1 MYKTTLILIFLALN
15 TFVLKAQDA
24 FKGFEDT
31 EQDNWSFTS
40 NIPFYNQNSDTDLWT
55 EYSQANGRIDNAYA
69 GSTYLAGRDLDN
81 PYTESVTGQSSPEHI
96 LTFDPFDINGLG
108 AEFTFKLYYVFL
120 DKFDYIYFELNYDNG
135 TSWTSPDA
143 HIDVFRT
150 TQGGK
155 FSLSDWKKI
164 SFDVPTGIEYVR
176 MRLVI
181 YQNGNGYLGF
191 DNFEL
196 KTNTLSTSNNAI
208 EGFSFGPNP
217 TQGVL
222 RLRAKVILDK
232 ATVYDV
238 LGKEIF
244 TQKGN
249 STKMVLN
256 LSHLPQGVYFAKV
269 ESNGIIQVVRVIK
282 R

>member
-1 MYKTTLILIFLALN
+1 MCKTTLILAFLTLN
-15 TFVLKAQDA
+15 VFSLGAQNA
-24 FKGFEDT
+24 FRGFEGSAT
-31 EQDNWSFTS
+31 DNWNFTS
-40 NIPFYNQNSDTDLWT
+40 NIPFYNQNSDTDIWT
-55 EYSQANGRIDNAYA
+55 EYSQANGRIDGAYA

-81 PYTESVTGQSSPEHI
+81 PWSELKLNDSSPKHI
-96 LTFDPFDINGLG
+96 LTFDPFAINGLG

-120 DKFDYIYFELNYDNG
+120 DKFDSIYFELFYDNG
-135 TSWTSPDA
+135 TNWTSPDV
-143 HIDVFRT
+143 HIDVFGT

-164 SFDVPTGIEYVR
+164 SFDIPTGIEYVR

-244 TQKGN
+244 MQKGN
-249 STKMVLN
+249 STEMVLN
-256 LSHLPQGVYFAKV
+256 LSHLPQGVYFTKV

>member
-1 MYKTTLILIFLALN
+1 MCKTTLILAFLALN
-15 TFVLKAQDA
+15 TFVVKAQDA
-24 FKGFEDT
+24 FRGFEGSAT
-31 EQDNWSFTS
+31 DNWNFTS
-40 NIPFYNQNSDTDLWT
+40 NIDFYAKNNNTDLWT
-55 EYSQANGRIDNAYA
+55 EYSQSNGRIDKAYA
-69 GSTYLAGRDLDN
+69 GATYLAGRDLDN
-81 PYTESVTGQSSPEHI
+81 PWSESELDDSSPEHI
-96 LTFDPFDINGLG
+96 LTFDAFAINGLG
-108 AEFTFKLYYVFL
+108 AEFTFKFYYVFL
-120 DKFDYIYFELNYDNG
+120 DKFDHIFYELSYDNG

-155 FSLSDWKKI
+155 FSLSDWIKI
-164 SFDVPTGIEYVR
+164 SFDIPTGIEYVR

-244 TQKGN
+244 MQKGN
-249 STKMVLN
+249 STEMVLN